1 MDRQARAAAALTGGD
16 YGAVDFQAPVVTL
29 WVVGLLLVI
38 AVGTLGHAGWRR
50 SSHVR
55 FARRTG
61 RNTDPQL
68 LRDTRIE
75 QWTGYVCLGVA
86 VVLAGFSAL
95 GAWQTHQN
103 VRSNLAAKYGVES
116 VQGKEWRGNALN
128 ADVTMPDGTVHQD
141 VLITFE
147 DSGEPQITRDLTQP
161 PEQTGQ

>member
-1 MDRQARAAAALTGGD
+1 VDRQARAAAALTGGD

-103 VRSNLAAKYGVES
+103 VRSNLAAKYGVVS
-116 VQGKEWRGNALN
+116 VENARWNGGFLM
-128 ADVTMPDGTVHQD
+128 ADLRMPDGTVRQD
-141 VLITFE
+141 TEVYFE
-147 DSGEPQITRDLTQP
+147 ADGEPLIGDDLFTP
-161 PEQTGQ
+161 GGGL